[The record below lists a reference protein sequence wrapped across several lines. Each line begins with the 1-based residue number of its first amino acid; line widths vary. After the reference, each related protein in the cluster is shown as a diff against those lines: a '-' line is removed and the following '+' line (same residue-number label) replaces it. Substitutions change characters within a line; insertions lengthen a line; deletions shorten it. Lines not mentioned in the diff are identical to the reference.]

1 MERKA
6 PQDAQQFGLS
16 YFKYYSTTV
25 KKNDGNTETM
35 KICANFNT
43 YNKEII
49 IWTDYSSIKK
59 AVKI

>member
-49 IWTDYSSIKK
+49 I
-59 AVKI
+59 